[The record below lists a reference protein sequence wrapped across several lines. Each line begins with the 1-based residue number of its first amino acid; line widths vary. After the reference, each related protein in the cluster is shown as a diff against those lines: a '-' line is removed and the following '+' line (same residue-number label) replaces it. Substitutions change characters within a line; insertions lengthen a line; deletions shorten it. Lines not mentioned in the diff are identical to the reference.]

1 MGPFAANLRSF
12 NAGAF
17 TAAPG
22 IVSVLCQS
30 SGLILVSPPS
40 SGATR
45 SLRQFKPLQET
56 TARTE
61 QAGEDRILARPIERA
76 VRIRNGET
84 GGSGW
89 VNLN

>member
-1 MGPFAANLRSF
+1 VPIVRIDLGVAPEQRSD
-12 NAGAF
+12 AV
-17 TAAPG
+17 TAA
-22 IVSVLCQS
+22 IQ
-30 SGLILVSPPS
+30 
-40 SGATR
+40 
-45 SLRQFKPLQET
+45 T

-61 QAGEDRILARPIERA
+61 QAGEDKILARPIERA

>member
-1 MGPFAANLRSF
+1 MGPFAANLQSF

-17 TAAPG
+17 TTAPG
-22 IVSVLCQS
+22 IVSALCQS
-30 SGLILVSPPS
+30 SGLILVSPPEQ
-40 SGATR
+40 R
-45 SLRQFKPLQET
+45 SDAVTAAIQT

-61 QAGEDRILARPIERA
+61 QAGEDKILARPIERA